1 MDLQLF
7 VDERAKYPWAKEPCL
22 YCILQDAG
30 LKQGD
35 TFVQNNKFRCGTS
48 GTKMFV
54 DSDLAYK
61 SGDSTSTGLIS
72 RCNLYLG
79 FFRPFSG
86 LILAALRVPKA
97 LVAESRDRIS
107 EDSFGHVYNVNR
119 GSNTLALVREKEYH
133 AELDRR
139 GLRYQKNRELFETN
153 NVENIISAL
162 RTVKG
167 IEMYTFNKQGA
178 IFDEKYKGGSRQEKI
193 TITETQPRQNPQRT
207 TVTRAPSL
215 TITLSKTFLQQL
227 KAGNPLMFQRL
238 INLVSEFDEQKK
250 KTTTVKASKEVIQQL
265 LRKEE
270 SDLGRQLLDAVVNQR
285 PKRRSP
291 RLAEMDD
298 RTTEATL
305 LTEEAPRRPR
315 SARLARK

>member
-7 VDERAKYPWAKEPCL
+7 VDAKYPWAKEPCL

-30 LKQGD
+30 IKQGD

-48 GTKMFV
+48 GTKMFA
-54 DSDLAYK
+54 DSDLAYRQ
-61 SGDSTSTGLIS
+61 GDSSTGLIS

-97 LVAESRDRIS
+97 LVAEHTDRIS

-133 AELDRR
+133 AELDKRK
-139 GLRYQKNRELFETN
+139 LRYQKGRELFETN
-153 NVENIISAL
+153 NVENIISAM

-193 TITETQPRQNPQRT
+193 TITETQPRQNPQRESK
-207 TVTRAPSL
+207 APSI
-215 TITLSKTFLQQL
+215 TITLSKVFLQQL

-250 KTTTVKASKEVIQQL
+250 KTTTVQASKEVIQQM
-265 LRKEE
+265 REE
-270 SDLGRQLLDAVVNQR
+270 TDLGRELLDAVVQNK

-291 RLAEMDD
+291 RLSALNDQLSN
-298 RTTEATL
+298 TTEATL
-305 LTEEAPRRPR
+305 LAEPRR
-315 SARLARK
+315 SSRLSRK

>member
-1 MDLQLF
+1 MDLQHF
-7 VDERAKYPWAKEPCL
+7 VDEKYPWAKEPCL
-22 YCILQDAG
+22 YCILQDG
-30 LKQGD
+30 GIKHGHENHG
-35 TFVQNNKFRCGTS
+35 FVQNNKFRCGTS
-48 GTKMFV
+48 GTKMFAG
-54 DSDLAYK
+54 SDLAYK
-61 SGDSTSTGLIS
+61 SGDSSSTGLIS

-97 LVAESRDRIS
+97 LVAESRDRTSI
-107 EDSFGHVYNVNR
+107 DSFGHVYNVNR
-119 GSNTLALVREKEYH
+119 GSNTLALVREAQYH

-139 GLRYQKNRELFETN
+139 GLRYQKGRELFETN
-153 NVENIISAL
+153 NVENIISAM

-178 IFDEKYKGGSRQEKI
+178 IFDEKYKGGSRKEKI
-193 TITETQPRQNPQRT
+193 TITETQVRKNPERESK
-207 TVTRAPSL
+207 APSI
-215 TITLSKTFLQQL
+215 TITLSKVFLQQL

-238 INLVSEFDEQKK
+238 INLVSEFDEERK
-250 KTTTVKASKEVIQQL
+250 KTTTVRASKEVV
-265 LRKEE
+265 KEMRE
-270 SDLGRQLLDAVVNQR
+270 ETDLGRELLDAVVKNK
-285 PKRRSP
+285 PSRRSP

-305 LTEEAPRRPR
+305 LAEIEPRR